1 MSLKGAVVAFDLDG
15 TLVDTAPD
23 LIGALNQVLGEQGL
37 PSVPLEAARHLVG
50 HGVRALL
57 ERGFAEAGRTL
68 SAETSPPL
76 VERFIEVYFGR
87 IAEESRPFDGVEA
100 ALDELLAAEARLAV
114 CTNKRTDL
122 SVALLDALGL
132 TSRFQA
138 VIGADL
144 ARQKPDP
151 ALLYLAIQRAG
162 GAPARALFVGDS
174 RVDLQTARAAGVPIV
189 GVSFG
194 MSDPPL
200 TAQDVDAFIDRYAD
214 LPQAVRRLL
223 GAG

>member
-1 MSLKGAVVAFDLDG
+1 MSLKDAVVAFDLDG

-23 LIGALNQVLGEQGL
+23 LIGALNQVLAEQDL
-37 PSVPLEAARHLVG
+37 PPVPLASAGRLVG

-68 SAETSPPL
+68 SAETAPGML
-76 VERFIEVYFGR
+76 DRFIEVYSGR
-87 IAEESRPFDGVEA
+87 IAEESRPFEGVQA
-100 ALDELLAAEARLAV
+100 ALDELSAAGARLAV

-122 SVALLDALGL
+122 SVALLDALAL
-132 TSRFQA
+132 TARFEA
-138 VIGADL
+138 VVGADL

-151 ALLYLAIQRAG
+151 ALLHLAIRRAG
-162 GAPARALFVGDS
+162 GAPGRALFVGDS

-200 TAQDVDAFIDRYAD
+200 TAQDVDAFIHSYAE
-214 LPQAVRRLL
+214 LPPAVRRLL

>member
-1 MSLKGAVVAFDLDG
+1 MSLRDAVIAFDLDG

-23 LIGALNQVLGEQGL
+23 LIGALNQVLAEQGL
-37 PSVPLEAARHLVG
+37 PPVPVSSARHLVG

-57 ERGFAEAGRTL
+57 ERGFAESGRTL
-68 SAETSPPL
+68 SADTSPPL
-76 VERFIEVYFGR
+76 VERFIEVYVGR
-87 IAEESRPFDGVEA
+87 IAEESRPFEGVEA
-100 ALDELLAAEARLAV
+100 ALDELSGAGARLAV

-122 SVALLDALGL
+122 SIALLDALEL
-132 TSRFQA
+132 TSRFEA
-138 VIGADL
+138 VVGSDQ

-151 ALLYLAIQRAG
+151 ALLYLAIRRAG
-162 GAPARALFVGDS
+162 GLPARALFVGDS

-200 TAQDVDAFIDRYAD
+200 VQGDVDAFIHSYAE
-214 LPQAVRRLL
+214 LPRTARRLL